1 MPGHYSAL
9 NFICFLG
16 IIAVFL
22 WIDLH
27 AHKKD
32 EPITMRNAAVWSCI
46 WIALA
51 LAFGVYIGVSHGL
64 DDMSLYLSGYF
75 LEKSLSVDN
84 LFVMMA
90 IFSSFCIRGNLQHRV
105 LYYGIL
111 GALVLRMVFVAAGN
125 TLVEL
130 FGAYALAGFGLFV
143 LWSAWKM
150 WEHMRKPD
158 EDIEDYSNHWSV
170 RYTRKFMPVSTSL
183 HGHDFFVKEPA
194 AVGAPVWKATPLFL
208 CLVVVEL
215 CDVMF
220 AFDSIPAIIA
230 ITQDPFLVYTSN
242 IFAILGLRSLY
253 FLMAAASNMLVH
265 LEKAVIIILA
275 YIGVKMLVGVAG
287 LEHIPP
293 LVSLGIVLGL
303 LVGGVAASFLWPEK
317 EPEVK
322 EAGESCPVDEGDAPV
337 ASEVPSA
344 SEENKR

>member
-1 MPGHYSAL
+1 MLGHYSTA
-9 NFICFLG
+9 NFIGFLVV
-16 IIAVFL
+16 IAIFL
-22 WIDLH
+22 WVDLH

-32 EPITMRNAAVWSCI
+32 EPISLRNAAVWSCI

-51 LAFGVYIGVSHGL
+51 LTFGVYIGVTHGL

-90 IFSSFCIRGNLQHRV
+90 IFSSFSIKGNYQHRV

-111 GALVLRMVFVAAGN
+111 GALILRMVFVAAGT

-130 FGAYALAGFGLFV
+130 FGNYALAAFGLFV

-150 WEHMRKPD
+150 WQQMQKPD
-158 EDIEDYSNHWSV
+158 EEIEDYSNHWSV
-170 RYTRKFMPVSTSL
+170 RFTRRFLPVSTTL
-183 HGHDFFVKEPA
+183 HGHDFFVKEPSSA
-194 AVGAPVWKATPLFL
+194 GSLIWKATPLFL
-208 CLVVVEL
+208 CLVVIEL

-265 LEKAVIIILA
+265 LEKAVIVILA
-275 YIGVKMLVGVAG
+275 YIGVKMLLGVSG
-287 LEHIPP
+287 LIHIPP
-293 LVSLGIVLGL
+293 LASLAVVLGL
-303 LVGGVAASFLWPEK
+303 LVAGVVASFIWPEREEK
-317 EPEVK
+317 TGADTTPT
-322 EAGESCPVDEGDAPV
+322 P
-337 ASEVPSA
+337 PSN
-344 SEENKR
+344 E

>member
-1 MPGHYSAL
+1 MLGHYSTA
-9 NFICFLG
+9 NFIAFLV

-32 EPITMRNAAVWSCI
+32 EPITLRNAAVWSCI

-51 LAFGVYIGVSHGL
+51 LAFGAYIGATHGL
-64 DDMSLYLSGYF
+64 NDMSLYLSGYF

-90 IFSSFCIRGNLQHRV
+90 IFSSFAIKGPYQHRV

-111 GALVLRMVFVAAGN
+111 GALILRMVFVAAGT

-130 FGAYALAGFGLFV
+130 FGNYALAAFGLFV

-150 WEHMRKPD
+150 WQEMRKPD

-170 RYTRKFMPVSTSL
+170 RFTRRFLPVSTTL
-183 HGHDFFVKEPA
+183 NGHDFFVKAPSA
-194 AVGAPVWKATPLFL
+194 SGALIWKATPLFL
-208 CLVVVEL
+208 CLVVIEL

-253 FLMAAASNMLVH
+253 FLMAAASNILAH
-265 LEKAVIIILA
+265 LEKAVIVILA
-275 YIGVKMLVGVAG
+275 YIGVKMLLGVSG
-287 LEHIPP
+287 LVHIPP
-293 LVSLGIVLGL
+293 LVSLAVVLGL
-303 LVGGVAASFLWPEK
+303 LIAGVVASLVWPEK
-317 EPEVK
+317 K
-322 EAGESCPVDEGDAPV
+322 EAPVSENAAAPVDG
-337 ASEVPSA
+337 
-344 SEENKR
+344 K

>member
-1 MPGHYSAL
+1 MLGHYSTA
-9 NFICFLG
+9 NFICFLVV
-16 IIAVFL
+16 IAVFL

-27 AHKKD
+27 AHNKD
-32 EPITMRNAAVWSCI
+32 QPITMRNAAIWSCV

-51 LAFGVYIGVSHGL
+51 LAFGAYIGFSHGL

-90 IFSSFCIRGNLQHRV
+90 IFSSFSIKGNYQHRV

-111 GALVLRMVFVAAGN
+111 GALILRMVFVAAGN
-125 TLVEL
+125 TLVQL
-130 FGAYALAGFGLFV
+130 FGAYALAAFGLFV

-150 WEHMRKPD
+150 WQQMRKPE
-158 EDIEDYSNHWSV
+158 EDIVDYSDHFSV
-170 RYTRKFMPVSTSL
+170 RFTRRFIPVSSTL
-183 HGHDFFVKEPA
+183 HGHDFFVKEPKTPGA
-194 AVGAPVWKATPLFL
+194 AAVWKATPLFL
-208 CLVVVEL
+208 CLVVIEL

-275 YIGVKMLVGVAG
+275 YIGVKMLLGVSG
-287 LEHIPP
+287 LVHIPP
-293 LVSLGIVLGL
+293 LVSLAVVLGL
-303 LVGGVAASFLWPEK
+303 LAAGVAASFILPEK
-317 EPEVK
+317 KPDAAREAKPEVK
-322 EAGESCPVDEGDAPV
+322 
-337 ASEVPSA
+337 
-344 SEENKR
+344 

>member
-1 MPGHYSAL
+1 MIGHYSTT
-9 NFICFLG
+9 NVIIFFLIVAG
-16 IIAVFL
+16 FL
-22 WIDLH
+22 WLDLH

-32 EPITMRNAAVWSCI
+32 EPITLRNAASWSCV

-51 LAFGVYIGVSHGL
+51 LCFGAYIWLTHGL
-64 DDMSLYLSGYF
+64 DDASLYLSGYF

-90 IFSSFCIRGNLQHRV
+90 IFSSFAIKGNYQHRI

-125 TLVEL
+125 TLVQL
-130 FGAYALAGFGLFV
+130 FGAYALAAFGLFV

-150 WEHMRKPD
+150 WQQMHKP
-158 EDIEDYSNHWSV
+158 EEEIEDYANHWSV
-170 RYTRKFMPVSTSL
+170 RFTRRFIPVSTTL
-183 HGHDFFVKEPA
+183 HGHDFFVREPA
-194 AVGAPVWKATPLFL
+194 AAGENAVWKATPLFL

-253 FLMAAASNMLVH
+253 FLMAAASRMLVH

-275 YIGVKMLVGVAG
+275 YIGIKMLLGVGG
-287 LEHIPP
+287 LIHIPP
-293 LVSLGIVLGL
+293 LASLAVVLGL
-303 LVGGVAASFLWPEK
+303 LAGGVLASFIWPSK
-317 EPEVK
+317 EGQTSQFETKP
-322 EAGESCPVDEGDAPV
+322 PQDD
-337 ASEVPSA
+337 
-344 SEENKR
+344 

>member
-1 MPGHYSAL
+1 MLGHYSTA
-9 NFICFLG
+9 NFLCFLAV
-16 IIAVFL
+16 IAVFL
-22 WIDLH
+22 WVDLH

-32 EPITMRNAAVWSCI
+32 EPISMRNAAVWSCI

-51 LAFGVYIGVSHGL
+51 LAFGAYIGVTHGL

-90 IFSSFCIRGNLQHRV
+90 IFSSFAIKGNYQHRV

-111 GALVLRMVFVAAGN
+111 GALVLRMIFVAAGS
-125 TLVEL
+125 TLVQM
-130 FGAYALAGFGLFV
+130 FGAYALAAFGIFV

-150 WEHMRKPD
+150 WQQMRKPE

-170 RYTRKFMPVSTSL
+170 RFTRKFIPVSPTL
-183 HGHDFFVKEPA
+183 HGHDFFVKEPTA
-194 AVGAPVWKATPLFL
+194 SGALAWKATPLFL

-253 FLMAAASNMLVH
+253 FLMAAASRMLAH
-265 LEKAVIIILA
+265 LEKAVIVILA
-275 YIGVKMLVGVAG
+275 YIGVKMLIGVFTSV
-287 LEHIPP
+287 HIPP
-293 LVSLGIVLGL
+293 LVSLAVVLGL
-303 LVGGVAASFLWPEK
+303 LLAGVVTSFIWPEK
-317 EPEVK
+317 EAAVEEATVK
-322 EAGESCPVDEGDAPV
+322 AEQ
-337 ASEVPSA
+337 
-344 SEENKR
+344 K

>member
-1 MPGHYSAL
+1 MLGAYSTTHL
-9 NFICFLG
+9 IVFLG
-16 IIAVFL
+16 VVALFL

-32 EPITMRNAAVWSCI
+32 EPITLRNAAMWSCV

-51 LAFGVYIGVSHGL
+51 LAFSAYIGFDHGL
-64 DDMSLYLSGYF
+64 DAMSLFLSGYF

-90 IFSSFCIRGNLQHRV
+90 IFSSFAIKGHYQHRV

-111 GALVLRMVFVAAGN
+111 GALVLRLVFVAAGT

-130 FGAYALAGFGLFV
+130 FGPYALAAFGLFV

-150 WEHMRKPD
+150 WQQMNKPD

-170 RYTRKFMPVSTSL
+170 RFTQRFVPVAKTL
-183 HGHDFFVKEPA
+183 HGHDFFVKEKSEKNDSLI
-194 AVGAPVWKATPLFL
+194 WKATPLFL

-265 LEKAVIIILA
+265 LEKAVIVILA
-275 YIGVKMLVGVAG
+275 YIGVKMLVGVATDF
-287 LEHIPP
+287 HIPP
-293 LVSLGIVLGL
+293 LVSLAVVLGL
-303 LVGGVAASFLWPEK
+303 LVGGIVASFIWPEK
-317 EPEVK
+317 EEEQTPEL
-322 EAGESCPVDEGDAPV
+322 EESKIPVETKAQ
-337 ASEVPSA
+337 EL
-344 SEENKR
+344 

>member
-1 MPGHYSAL
+1 MLGHYSSTE
-9 NFICFLG
+9 FIGFLVV
-16 IIAVFL
+16 IAVFL
-22 WIDLH
+22 WVDLH

-32 EPITMRNAAVWSCI
+32 EPITLRNAAIWSLV

-51 LAFGVYIGVSHGL
+51 VVFGVYVGMTHGIN
-64 DDMSLYLSGYF
+64 DASLYFSGYL

-90 IFSSFCIRGNLQHRV
+90 IFNSFSIRGNYQHRV

-111 GALVLRMVFVAAGN
+111 GALALRMAFVAAGN
-125 TLVEL
+125 TLVEM
-130 FGAYALAGFGLFV
+130 FGPYALAAFGLFV

-150 WEHMRKPD
+150 WQHMNKPE
-158 EDIEDYSNHWSV
+158 EDMEDYSNHFSV
-170 RYTRKFMPVSTSL
+170 RFTRRFIPVSPSL

-194 AVGAPVWKATPLFL
+194 MPGGAPAWKATPLFL

-253 FLMAAASNMLVH
+253 FLMAAASRMLVH

-275 YIGVKMLVGVAG
+275 YIGIKMLLGVSG
-287 LEHIPP
+287 LIHIPP
-293 LVSLGIVLGL
+293 MVSLAVVSGL
-303 LVGGVAASFLWPEK
+303 LVGGVAASFIWPAGTEDGRV
-317 EPEVK
+317 EGNGPEAARIK
-322 EAGESCPVDEGDAPV
+322 HA
-337 ASEVPSA
+337 
-344 SEENKR
+344 KK

>member
-1 MPGHYSAL
+1 MLGHYSTA
-9 NFICFLG
+9 NFLCFLAV
-16 IIAVFL
+16 IAVFL

-32 EPITMRNAAVWSCI
+32 EPITLRNAAVWSCI
-46 WIALA
+46 WIALSLVFA
-51 LAFGVYIGVSHGL
+51 VYIGFSHGL
-64 DDMSLYLSGYF
+64 EDASLFLSGYF

-90 IFSSFCIRGNLQHRV
+90 IFSSFAIKGNYQHRV

-125 TLVEL
+125 TLVQL
-130 FGAYALAGFGLFV
+130 FGPYALAAFGLFV

-150 WEHMRKPD
+150 WQQMNKPQ

-170 RYTRKFMPVSTSL
+170 KFTRRFVPVSTTL
-183 HGHDFFVKEPA
+183 HGHSFFVKEAGTP
-194 AVGAPVWKATPLFL
+194 GGRLVWKATPLFL

-253 FLMAAASNMLVH
+253 FLMAAASSMLVH
-265 LEKAVIIILA
+265 LEKAVIVILA
-275 YIGVKMLVGVAG
+275 YIGVKMLLGVAG
-287 LEHIPP
+287 IIHIPA
-293 LVSLGIVLGL
+293 LVSLAVVLGL
-303 LVGGVAASFLWPEK
+303 LAFGVIASFIWPEK
-317 EPEVK
+317 G
-322 EAGESCPVDEGDAPV
+322 GEDAIAADASAPAPV
-337 ASEVPSA
+337 AVPA
-344 SEENKR
+344 QREEKR

>member
-1 MPGHYSAL
+1 MIGHYSTL
-9 NFICFLG
+9 NFVFFLA

-22 WIDLH
+22 LVDLH

-32 EPITMRNAAVWSCI
+32 DPITQRNAAIWSCI

-51 LAFGVYIGVSHGL
+51 LAFAVFVGVTHGL
-64 DDMSLYLSGYF
+64 DDVSLYLSGYF

-90 IFSSFCIRGNLQHRV
+90 IFSSFAIKGKYQHRV

-111 GALVLRMVFVAAGN
+111 GALVLRMIFVAAGN
-125 TLVEL
+125 TLVQL
-130 FGAYALAGFGLFV
+130 FGAYALAAFGLFV

-150 WEHMRKPD
+150 WQHMRKPD
-158 EDIEDYSNHWSV
+158 EDIEDYSDHWSV
-170 RYTRKFMPVSTSL
+170 RFTRRFIPVAITL
-183 HGHDFFVKEPA
+183 HGHDVFVKEPA
-194 AVGAPVWKATPLFL
+194 APGGKAIWKATPLFL
-208 CLVVVEL
+208 CLIVIEL

-265 LEKAVIIILA
+265 LEKAVIVILA
-275 YIGVKMLVGVAG
+275 YIGIKMLAGVVAG
-287 LEHIPP
+287 FHIPP
-293 LVSLGIVLGL
+293 MASLAVVLGL
-303 LVGGVAASFLWPEK
+303 LVAGVAASFIWPEK
-317 EPEVK
+317 ET
-322 EAGESCPVDEGDAPV
+322 ADEEGSKA
-337 ASEVPSA
+337 AAEKTPSH
-344 SEENKR
+344 E